1 MYTWEIKNWLKA
13 NNNTFMSAN
22 LFFEMMENSPQVVN
36 IKLGQVFEHTFEMY
50 ISSNDGLNTKVLV
63 VKNVQK
69 RG

>member
-1 MYTWEIKNWLKA
+1 
-13 NNNTFMSAN
+13 MSAN

-63 VKNVQK
+63 VKNV
-69 RG
+69 